1 MSFKFS
7 SFLLTVLPLIFL
19 LKFSDYYISS
29 FLILKIINCMCEMS
43 HWMSFEVDRYSSA
56 WAHIALCAD
65 LTWATEPPDE
75 FIIANQVSYRKF
87 LYSLLLCNKMCH
99 SASFSFWYDVFF
111 RFQRLWTQHC
121 RVSQVLQD
129 TSLESQSLQ
138 TNNQCELTGQNWVA
152 TRIYFLYGVL

>member
-29 FLILKIINCMCEMS
+29 FFILKIINCMCEMS

-75 FIIANQVSYRKF
+75 FIIANQVPYRKWQT
-87 LYSLLLCNKMCH
+87 YSFC
-99 SASFSFWYDVFF
+99 
-111 RFQRLWTQHC
+111 
-121 RVSQVLQD
+121 
-129 TSLESQSLQ
+129 
-138 TNNQCELTGQNWVA
+138 GQNLSWRKFFPLVWCSFVFSVSGHNIVVSPKYCK
-152 TRIYFLYGVL
+152 THHWNHKVCKRIINAN